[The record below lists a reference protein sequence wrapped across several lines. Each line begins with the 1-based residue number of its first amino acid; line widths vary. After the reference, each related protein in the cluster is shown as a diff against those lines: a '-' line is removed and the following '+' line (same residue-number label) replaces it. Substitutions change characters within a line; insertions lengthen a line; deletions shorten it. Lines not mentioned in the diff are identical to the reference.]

1 VALTSGYGAKTLG
14 IEKLTDKEE
23 KQAKIVEMFDSIAD
37 TYDLANRVLS
47 MGIDIQWRKKGC
59 NKAFEI
65 LNKKTLDQITDVATG
80 TGDLLIYWREE
91 AEKSGIEIGRFVGVD
106 PSVGMLEVAR
116 KKVDFAQFI
125 EGKAQALPIADES
138 SDIIS
143 ISYGIRNVVDR
154 VEALQEFHRAL
165 KPGGIIVIL
174 EFTKQERRGPIDK
187 IVDFGMKQVL
197 PRIGGLISKNYE
209 AYKYLPDSI
218 EEFLTTEMLSQELE
232 EAGFEMKYAKS
243 FSMGIST
250 LLVAQK
256 K

>member
-1 VALTSGYGAKTLG
+1 
-14 IEKLTDKEE
+14 
-23 KQAKIVEMFDSIAD
+23 MFDDIAS

-59 NKAFEI
+59 DKAFEI
-65 LNKKTLDQITDVATG
+65 LGKDKLTQITDVATG
-80 TGDLLIYWREE
+80 TGDLLIYWREQASKNGVE
-91 AEKSGIEIGRFVGVD
+91 IEKYVGID

-116 KKVDFAQFI
+116 NKVDFATFI
-125 EGKAQALPIADES
+125 EGKAQELPIEDES
-138 SDIIS
+138 TDVIS

-154 VEALQEFHRAL
+154 VEALKEFHRAL
-165 KPGGIIVIL
+165 KPDGIVVIL
-174 EFTKQERRGPIDK
+174 EFTKQERRGVLDK
-187 IVDFGMKQVL
+187 VVDFGMKNVL
-197 PRIGGLISKNYE
+197 PRVGGLISKNYE

-218 EEFLTTEMLSQELE
+218 EEFLTTKMLSDELE
-232 EAGFEMKYAKS
+232 SVGFEMKYTKS